1 MKWKIRQDAFATIT
15 QNAPRVSGPNAPDI
29 MRLPQV
35 SGLVKDHLLKNLDGY
50 FKAFGW
56 NKFPA
61 SQLAQV
67 RMPAPVARVVAGSL
81 WAFGLNYSLTGV
93 FYNKTLA
100 AKVGM
105 TSAPTT
111 LAQLDALL
119 AKAKA
124 AGVTPIV
131 QFNGGATGGLL
142 FPLQQLMAI
151 YGSPAP
157 INNWIFQKAGA
168 NIDTASNLA
177 AATHLDGWIKAGYF
191 NSDANATDYPT
202 MMSKFQHDDGLLM
215 FDGDWES
222 GNLDKLMPGKVGFFL
237 MPTLKAGGQHTAMS
251 APLTYGIAAKAKHA
265 DCAAFFFNWVA
276 TNPAARKVNVSV
288 GGSNP
293 GGPPSLPIP
302 VPKKG
307 IADRADARGG
317 QGRRRTERRDGLH
330 RQRDGRD
337 LRAVLDARGAE
348 AVRRPGDAG
357 RRPQEGAVGLR
368 AAGQERGLMH
378 DRPLNVP
385 DGSASTGRDTSR
397 ARGVADV
404 ADSEGQSPRR
414 SVQGWLFVAPALT
427 AYAVFV
433 LWPLIQ
439 TFKYSLYSWDGIAPA
454 RWVGLANFKTVFT
467 DHDLLAVLEHAF
479 ELIIFFSAIPVV
491 LGLVVATVMRRI
503 ASRADQRRRPRR
515 CCSCRRS
522 CRWSRPVSPG
532 AGCCRRPV
540 WSTRC

>member
-1 MKWKIRQDAFATIT
+1 MQEPLKKVPCAPLKRRRARIHLVGGASVAMLVLAATVVASSASGATKADAAAAAKPSCGTAPVTMNAYVETGFAVPIDLMNLFHKQYPKVTWKIRQDAFATLT
-15 QNAPRVSGPNAPDI
+15 QNAPLVLSGPNAPDI

-67 RMPAPVARVVAGSL
+67 RMPAAGRPRGAGSL

-105 TSAPTT
+105 TSVPTT

-157 INNWIFQKAGA
+157 INNWIFQRVGA

-177 AATHLDGWIKAGYF
+177 AATHLESWIKAGYF
-191 NSDANATDYPT
+191 NTDANATDYPT
-202 MMSKFQHDDGLLM
+202 MMSKFQHDEGLMM

-237 MPTLKAGGQHTAMS
+237 MPTLKAGAAHTAMS
-251 APLTYGIAAKAKHA
+251 APLTYGIGAKAKHA

-293 GGPPSLPIP
+293 GGPPSLSVP
-302 VPKKG
+302 VSKKG
-307 IADRADARGG
+307 SLIAQTLG
-317 QGRRRTERRDGLH
+317 
-330 RQRDGRD
+330 
-337 LRAVLDARGAE
+337 
-348 AVRRPGDAG
+348 AG
-357 RRPQEGAVGLR
+357 RVVATQNGAMDFIANATGAIYAQSWTPEVQKLF
-368 AAGQERGLMH
+368 AGQET
-378 DRPLNVP
+378 P
-385 DGSASTGRDTSR
+385 
-397 ARGVADV
+397 ADV
-404 ADSEGQSPRR
+404 LTKVQSDY
-414 SVQGWLFVAPALT
+414 VQQVKSG
-427 AYAVFV
+427 
-433 LWPLIQ
+433 
-439 TFKYSLYSWDGIAPA
+439 G
-454 RWVGLANFKTVFT
+454 
-467 DHDLLAVLEHAF
+467 
-479 ELIIFFSAIPVV
+479 
-491 LGLVVATVMRRI
+491 
-503 ASRADQRRRPRR
+503 
-515 CCSCRRS
+515 
-522 CRWSRPVSPG
+522 
-532 AGCCRRPV
+532 
-540 WSTRC
+540 

>member
-1 MKWKIRQDAFATIT
+1 MQEALEAVCAGLKRRRARSNLLAGASVAMLVLATVAASSASGATKTGSDAAAKPTCGTAPVTMNAYVETGFAVPIDLMNLFHKQYPKVTWKIRQDAFATLT
-15 QNAPRVSGPNAPDI
+15 QNAPLVLSGPNAPDI

-67 RMPAPVARVVAGSL
+67 RMPAAGRPRGAGSL

-111 LAQLDALL
+111 LSQLDALL

-157 INNWIFQKAGA
+157 INNWIFQRAAA

-202 MMSKFQHDDGLLM
+202 MMSKFQHDEGLLI

-237 MPTLKAGGQHTAMS
+237 MPTLKAGAAHTAMS
-251 APLTYGIAAKAKHA
+251 APLTYGIAAKAKHP

-293 GGPPSLPIP
+293 GGPPSLPVP
-302 VPKKG
+302 VPKKKG
-307 IADRADARGG
+307 SLIAQTLAAGG
-317 QGRRRTERRDGLH
+317 VVAAQN
-330 RQRDGRD
+330 
-337 LRAVLDARGAE
+337 GAMDFI
-348 AVRRPGDAG
+348 ANAT
-357 RRPQEGAVGLR
+357 GAIYAQSWTPEVQKLF
-368 AAGQERGLMH
+368 AGQET
-378 DRPLNVP
+378 PANVL
-385 DGSASTGRDTSR
+385 TK
-397 ARGVADV
+397 V
-404 ADSEGQSPRR
+404 QSDY
-414 SVQGWLFVAPALT
+414 VQQVKSG
-427 AYAVFV
+427 
-433 LWPLIQ
+433 
-439 TFKYSLYSWDGIAPA
+439 G
-454 RWVGLANFKTVFT
+454 
-467 DHDLLAVLEHAF
+467 
-479 ELIIFFSAIPVV
+479 
-491 LGLVVATVMRRI
+491 
-503 ASRADQRRRPRR
+503 
-515 CCSCRRS
+515 
-522 CRWSRPVSPG
+522 
-532 AGCCRRPV
+532 
-540 WSTRC
+540 

>member
-1 MKWKIRQDAFATIT
+1 MQEPLEVAGAPSKRRRARIHHLAGASVATLMLATTVVASTASGAATAGAAAAAKPTCGKAPVTMNAYVETGFPDPIDLMNLFHKQYPNVTWKIRQDAFATIT
-15 QNAPRVSGPNAPDI
+15 QNAPLVLSGPNAPDI

-56 NKFPA
+56 KKFPA
-61 SQLAQV
+61 SQLSQV
-67 RMPAPVARVVAGSL
+67 RMPAAGRPRGSGSL

-105 TSAPTT
+105 TSVPTT

-119 AKAKA
+119 AKAKT

-177 AATHLDGWIKAGYF
+177 AMTHLDGWIKAGYF

-202 MMSKFQHDDGLLM
+202 MMSKFENGDGLFM

-237 MPTLKAGGQHTAMS
+237 MPTLKAGGAHTAMS
-251 APLTYGIAAKAKHA
+251 APLTYGIAAKAKHP

-276 TNPAARKVNVSV
+276 TNPAARKLNVTV

-293 GGPPSLPIP
+293 GGPPSLAVP
-302 VPKKG
+302 VSKKG
-307 IADRADARGG
+307 SLIAQTLA
-317 QGRRRTERRDGLH
+317 
-330 RQRDGRD
+330 
-337 LRAVLDARGAE
+337 
-348 AVRRPGDAG
+348 AG
-357 RRPQEGAVGLR
+357 RVVAGQNGAMDFIANATGAIYAQSWTPEVQKLF
-368 AAGQERGLMH
+368 AGQEA
-378 DRPLNVP
+378 P
-385 DGSASTGRDTSR
+385 T
-397 ARGVADV
+397 DV
-404 ADSEGQSPRR
+404 LTKVQSDY
-414 SVQGWLFVAPALT
+414 VQQVKSG
-427 AYAVFV
+427 
-433 LWPLIQ
+433 
-439 TFKYSLYSWDGIAPA
+439 G
-454 RWVGLANFKTVFT
+454 
-467 DHDLLAVLEHAF
+467 
-479 ELIIFFSAIPVV
+479 
-491 LGLVVATVMRRI
+491 
-503 ASRADQRRRPRR
+503 
-515 CCSCRRS
+515 
-522 CRWSRPVSPG
+522 
-532 AGCCRRPV
+532 
-540 WSTRC
+540 